1 MNDSAALT
9 VLQPGAFE
17 WFVMMRSFTLLLVLY
32 STIFG
37 TNFSI
42 LLGMDWSLLWQ
53 TPGKY
58 EATPMPVTD
67 PK

>member
-1 MNDSAALT
+1 
-9 VLQPGAFE
+9 
-17 WFVMMRSFTLLLVLY
+17 MMRSFTLLLVLY